1 MKVAEAWSLPYG
13 TVKYIYGPV
22 RNTVIKSF
30 VEENIEYNTG
40 YSVSPEVSA
49 RPRVGS
55 PEGRRPEGDPTR
67 GRAGTEGDAEY
78 TKVKKHKAVTR
89 RKKRQLPTTTTNH
102 NDDTAEPVFF
112 LQAQQSTR
120 VSIHETL
127 AVALAGNP
135 GIGGKRSELISALT
149 LKNSGFPV

>member
-1 MKVAEAWSLPYG
+1 MAAIESHDIYHYLSACKRSL
-13 TVKYIYGPV
+13 
-22 RNTVIKSF
+22 
-30 VEENIEYNTG
+30 VET
-40 YSVSPEVSA
+40 
-49 RPRVGS
+49 
-55 PEGRRPEGDPTR
+55 T
-67 GRAGTEGDAEY
+67 TF
-78 TKVKKHKAVTR
+78 TVKKHKAVTR
-89 RKKRQLPTTTTNH
+89 RKKRQLPTTTTNY

-135 GIGGKRSELISALT
+135 GVGGKRSELISALT